1 VLGDLERRAR
11 EAERMASKL
20 GAGDA
25 AWASE
30 QMIAEMRKHVDT
42 AELGDAAASRNAQ
55 STGARAQDLAEKL
68 KDPKLANEVRDR
80 MSETLRDIS
89 KQAQAEDKERTV
101 GQHVL
106 GAEKDLAQSLPKEA
120 GQEFQ
125 QLADKMRLLA
135 QREKAREELEKLAQQ
150 LRDSAGNIAG
160 QGSQGMQQLA
170 GSKEQQ
176 PSQQGQ
182 QGQGQQQM
190 MTMQN
195 AQQSQP
201 MQMPGMSQGQQGQG
215 QSQQGNAQQMQAF
228 TPGPNDGKGQQLAV
242 APPDAKPDGKNE
254 KNDQPKLFAP
264 IPGMPNGTP
273 DAVIIMPG
281 ASSGN
286 QAGNG
291 VAKMDNKAT
300 QQSKATQQGVV
311 NAQRNA
317 EGASAVRSID
327 GQARNEQTTRNTQ
340 AAAISAIVAE
350 ENALDDSALPPA
362 RREQVRRYFNE
373 LRKRFEKSN

>member
-1 VLGDLERRAR
+1 
-11 EAERMASKL
+11 M
-20 GAGDA
+20 
-25 AWASE
+25 
-30 QMIAEMRKHVDT
+30 
-42 AELGDAAASRNAQ
+42 
-55 STGARAQDLAEKL
+55 
-68 KDPKLANEVRDR
+68 
-80 MSETLRDIS
+80 
-89 KQAQAEDKERTV
+89 